1 MLKKLLLACLTCIAM
16 TGASFAAV
24 NINTATQAQLE
35 TLPDIGP
42 SKAQAIIEYRKAN
55 GSFKSVDELKK
66 VKGIGDKTLAKL
78 KSQVSL
84 SGETSVAAPAA
95 KAAAKGE
102 ATPGKKRE

>member
-55 GSFKSVDELKK
+55 GSFKSVDDLKK

-95 KAAAKGE
+95 KADAA
-102 ATPGKKRE
+102 PGKKRE

>member
-42 SKAQAIIEYRKAN
+42 SKAQAIIEYRKTN

-78 KSQVSL
+78 KPQVSL

-95 KAAAKGE
+95 KAPAKGE
-102 ATPGKKRE
+102 ASPGKKRE